1 MYTLPQV
8 VQLCAQQLTFDQ
20 RSQDG
25 KESRCTHA
33 RGREVDATLAGLVRV
48 AGGAVSVLALDAVDL
63 HVQRPRR
70 VVVGQGVRDGNPV
83 ATSVAH
89 VQLEGHRVASW
100 VLEVREA
107 KAVVPTM
114 ADIASL
120 VAARRADH
128 LGDRGI
134 MDTAALVGAGEPLLV
149 RVEAFLAV
157 GFDVLLAVDTGGV
170 RVLHPLK

>member
-1 MYTLPQV
+1 MYTLPHV

-20 RSQDG
+20 GIRDG
-25 KESRCTHA
+25 KESNCTHA

-48 AGGAVSVLALDAVDL
+48 AGGAVGVLALDAVDL

-83 ATSVAH
+83 AASVAH
-89 VQLEGHRVASW
+89 VQFERHRVASW
-100 VLEVREA
+100 VLEVGEA
-107 KAVVPTM
+107 EAVVAAMTN
-114 ADIASL
+114 ITL
-120 VAARRADH
+120 EVARSRADH
-128 LGDRGI
+128 FGDRGVV
-134 MDTAALVGAGEPLLV
+134 DAAALVGAGEPLLV